1 MEDKTCRIAFQVQ
14 LVSSP
19 LNFGSVEP
27 GSGLGKS
34 RQKTGAG
41 AGAGGK
47 GKKGKQNGE
56 RNEPWS

>member
-1 MEDKTCRIAFQVQ
+1 MSNRLPGSTGKLT
-14 LVSSP
+14 L
-19 LNFGSVEP
+19 GSVEL

-41 AGAGGK
+41 RGK

-56 RNEPWS
+56 RNEPWSQERT